1 MKNLLYSLSMIFVS
15 VMSFS
20 QNIEQTLNAEQVLA
34 IVRQYHPIAKQATI
48 QIKKSEADIII
59 SKSGFEPIFNNYS
72 AKKTVDGK
80 NYYDYNSPELKI
92 PTWFGIELS
101 GGTERLSGNQY
112 DPSETIGKTSYVGI
126 SVPLA
131 KNLLFDKR
139 RAALKQAKVFN
150 SLAINDQKAI
160 LNDLL
165 MDAMENYW
173 AWVKAYQT
181 YEVIKQN
188 MIVSQKRLDLTKKS
202 FINGERPAID
212 TVEALTQL
220 QSNEYELNK
229 YWLEFQNAGLSLS
242 AFLWTENDTP
252 FNLPE
257 TIIPQSG
264 WQDEKMMS
272 QYSFNLTELIEKAKA
287 SHPQLLMYDYKLNSL
302 AIEKRLKKQELL
314 PKIDLRYNQ
323 LGKGYDLYQ
332 TATSP
337 LLMNNFQ
344 YGIKMEVPLALFQGR
359 GEFKKVNLK
368 IQETQLDQNQ
378 KRLQIEVKVKS
389 YFNELENLKKQ
400 IELQTKNYANYE
412 QLVNAEEI
420 RFANGESSLF
430 VINSRQNKAL
440 EALEKLIEI
449 KTKYYKTVA
458 ALQWSAGLL
467 N

>member
-1 MKNLLYSLSMIFVS
+1 MKNLLYSLSILFVS
-15 VMSFS
+15 AMSFS
-20 QNIEQTLNAEQVLA
+20 QKIEQTLNAEQVLA

-80 NYYDYNSPELKI
+80 NYYDYNSPEIKI

-173 AWVKAYQT
+173 AWVKAYQI

-188 MIVSQKRLDLTKKS
+188 LVISQKRLDLTKKS

-257 TIIPQSG
+257 
-264 WQDEKMMS
+264 
-272 QYSFNLTELIEKAKA
+272 
-287 SHPQLLMYDYKLNSL
+287 DYKLNSL

-332 TATSP
+332 TATTP

-378 KRLQIEVKVKS
+378 KRLQIELKVKS